1 MRARYDG
8 FNEPGDV
15 AKAIRC
21 ALSDTEISISGVVLA
36 VDDGRVAAV

>member
-15 AKAIRC
+15 AKAIRYL
-21 ALSDTEISISGVVLA
+21 LSDTAISITGVVLP
-36 VDDGRVAAV
+36 VDDGRVAAL